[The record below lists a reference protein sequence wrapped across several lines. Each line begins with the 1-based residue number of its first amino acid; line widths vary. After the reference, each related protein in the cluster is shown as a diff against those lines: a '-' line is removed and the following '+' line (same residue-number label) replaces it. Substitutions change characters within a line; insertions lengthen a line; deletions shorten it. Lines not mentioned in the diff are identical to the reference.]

1 MARQAD
7 KHIREY
13 RKIVYALCV
22 SLDTRTLTGKILIC
36 LGKKTGTYNIA
47 TITRIKTYKVI
58 SGEKL

>member
-7 KHIREY
+7 KHIQEY

-22 SLDTRTLTGKILIC
+22 SLDTRTSTGKILIC
-36 LGKKTGTYNIA
+36 LGKTGTFNIE
-47 TITRIKTYKVI
+47 TITRIKTFKVI

>member
-36 LGKKTGTYNIA
+36 LGKKPVNTTL
-47 TITRIKTYKVI
+47 KQ
-58 SGEKL
+58 

>member
-36 LGKKTGTYNIA
+36 LGKTGIYNIE